1 MLYQL
6 PNGKVIEI
14 STEQYFE
21 MTDEELE
28 YLIAYNY
35 GDTLEDPWFGSVIQK
50 KSPIVDE
57 DDDYSDTLSDLTDV
71 TNQDKISYTDIDYK
85 PEED

>member
-14 STEQYFE
+14 STEQYLE
-21 MTDEELE
+21 MSDEELE

-35 GDTLEDPWFGSVIQK
+35 GEVMENPWFGSVLSK
-50 KSPIVDE
+50 KDSFTQDPPDITNDLIDIPEDE
-57 DDDYSDTLSDLTDV
+57 KLSHL
-71 TNQDKISYTDIDYK
+71 DIDFE
-85 PEED
+85 PEDE

>member
-14 STEQYFE
+14 STEQYLE
-21 MTDEELE
+21 MSDEELE

-35 GDTLEDPWFGSVIQK
+35 GETMEDPWFGSVLSK
-50 KSPIVDE
+50 KDSTAPVEI
-57 DDDYSDTLSDLTDV
+57 SDTPDLTDIPEDEKLSDLDMEL
-71 TNQDKISYTDIDYK
+71 D
-85 PEED
+85 PEG

>member
-14 STEQYFE
+14 STEQYLE
-21 MTDEELE
+21 MSDEELE

-35 GDTLEDPWFGSVIQK
+35 GEVMEDPWFGSVLNK
-50 KSPIVDE
+50 KDNSSIDVSETVE
-57 DDDYSDTLSDLTDV
+57 DLIDIPEEEKLTDP
-71 TNQDKISYTDIDYK
+71 DIDFD
-85 PEED
+85 PEEE

>member
-14 STEQYFE
+14 STEQYIE
-21 MTDEELE
+21 MSDEELE

-35 GDTLEDPWFGSVIQK
+35 GDNLENPWFGSVLSRQPSSEPDIL
-50 KSPIVDE
+50 PDLIDVPEDE
-57 DDDYSDTLSDLTDV
+57 KLMDP
-71 TNQDKISYTDIDYK
+71 DIDLDL
-85 PEED
+85 EED

>member
-14 STEQYFE
+14 STEQYIE
-21 MTDEELE
+21 MSDEEFE

-35 GDTLEDPWFGSVIQK
+35 GEVVEDPWFGSVISK
-50 KSPIVDE
+50 ADNSPKE
-57 DDDYSDTLSDLTDV
+57 DD
-71 TNQDKISYTDIDYK
+71 IDAI
-85 PEED
+85 PD

>member
-14 STEQYFE
+14 STEQYLE
-21 MTDEELE
+21 MSDEELE

-35 GDTLEDPWFGSVIQK
+35 GEVMENPWFGSVLSK
-50 KSPIVDE
+50 KDSFYKEPPDSINDLIEIPEE
-57 DDDYSDTLSDLTDV
+57 DKLSDLDV
-71 TNQDKISYTDIDYK
+71 DPSLS
-85 PEED
+85 ED

>member
-14 STEQYFE
+14 STEQYLD
-21 MTDEELE
+21 MSDEDFE

-35 GDTLEDPWFGSVIQK
+35 GEVMEDPWFGSVLTK
-50 KSPIVDE
+50 KDNSKDDKPDTVNDLIEIPEE
-57 DDDYSDTLSDLTDV
+57 DKLSDL
-71 TNQDKISYTDIDYK
+71 DID
-85 PEED
+85 PALSED

>member
-21 MTDEELE
+21 MSDEELE

-35 GDTLEDPWFGSVIQK
+35 GDVQENPWFGSVLLKQEK
-50 KSPIVDE
+50 EDE
-57 DDDYSDTLSDLTDV
+57 DLPEIPDLSESDKLLDLDVDYDDIV
-71 TNQDKISYTDIDYK
+71 
-85 PEED
+85 E

>member
-1 MLYQL
+1 MWYQL

-21 MTDEELE
+21 MSDEDFE

-35 GDTLEDPWFGSVIQK
+35 GEVLENPWHGSILSKHDKVH
-50 KSPIVDE
+50 
-57 DDDYSDTLSDLTDV
+57 DDNSEITPDLT
-71 TNQDKISYTDIDYK
+71 NIPKIDKLRDLDIDH
-85 PEED
+85 ETQED

>member
-6 PNGKVIEI
+6 PNGKTIEI

-21 MTDEELE
+21 MTDEDFE

-35 GDTLEDPWFGSVIQK
+35 GDSLENPWFGSVITK
-50 KSPIVDE
+50 NPPPDIIIE
-57 DDDYSDTLSDLTDV
+57 EITPELTDMS
-71 TNQDKISYTDIDYK
+71 QDEKLLDLDLDK
-85 PEED
+85 DLLEE

>member
-14 STEQYFE
+14 STEQYLE
-21 MTDEELE
+21 MSDEDFE

-35 GDTLEDPWFGSVIQK
+35 GEIQENPWFGSVLQK
-50 KSPIVDE
+50 KDNSALDKPEPADE
-57 DDDYSDTLSDLTDV
+57 LTNISEEDKLSDL
-71 TNQDKISYTDIDYK
+71 DID
-85 PEED
+85 PALTEE